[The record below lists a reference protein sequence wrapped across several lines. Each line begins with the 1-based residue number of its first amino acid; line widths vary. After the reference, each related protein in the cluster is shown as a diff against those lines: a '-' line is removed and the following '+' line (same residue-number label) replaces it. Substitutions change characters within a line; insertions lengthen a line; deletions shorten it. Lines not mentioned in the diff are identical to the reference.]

1 MKNNIREAGTPPR
14 WGCLTAGLESPG
26 APTVRQQG
34 TPARGSAVHG
44 ITFFQLTPGMYGGIK
59 VV

>member
-14 WGCLTAGLESPG
+14 WGCLAAGLESPG

-34 TPARGSAVHG
+34 TPIGARPRADDML
-44 ITFFQLTPGMYGGIK
+44 FN
-59 VV
+59 